1 MRRSCLLAAFVF
13 LVCIRSFSADESAP
27 RFALPL
33 ACTPGDDCFL
43 QNYVDGDAGP
53 GAADYAC
60 GFLTY
65 DGHRGSDFRLVD
77 RAAMLRGV
85 VVKAAHDGVV
95 RAVRDGMADRSIAA
109 TGSAAVA
116 GREAGNSVVIVHGN
130 GWETQYAHMQLGSI
144 TVKPGQSVKTG
155 DTLGKVGLSG
165 KTEFPH
171 LHFEVRHDE
180 MPIDPF
186 TGSGKPIRCGEGGG
200 ASLWDPNAGKLLSY
214 RPASVLKA
222 GFSFAVPELESVL
235 DAETPAK
242 IDPQAGALIF
252 WVYLIGIR
260 EGDTETTRLY
270 CDNGKEVVSETRK
283 PAKNK
288 ATWLTYTEI
297 RHPRSKCPGG
307 SGFRAE
313 YRLVRQDPAGDA
325 KEIVAIDR
333 RLAP

>member
-1 MRRSCLLAAFVF
+1 MGRSILLTAFV
-13 LVCIRSFSADESAP
+13 LLICGRSFAADEPAP

-43 QNYVDGDAGP
+43 QNYVDRDAGP

-85 VVKAAHDGVV
+85 VVKAAAGGVV
-95 RAVRDGMADRSIAA
+95 RAVRDGMADRSIAE

-144 TVKPGQSVKTG
+144 AVKAGQSVKTG
-155 DTLGKVGLSG
+155 DILGKVGLSG

-180 MPIDPF
+180 MSIDPF
-186 TGSGKPIRCGEGGG
+186 TSGKPLRCGEGGG
-200 ASLWDPNAGKLLSY
+200 ASLWDPNSEKLLSY

-222 GFSFAVPELESVL
+222 GFSFAVPELESIL

-242 IDPQAGALIF
+242 IDPQADALIF

-270 CDNGKEVVSETRK
+270 CDGDKEVVSETK
-283 PAKNK
+283 TLAKNK
-288 ATWLTYTEI
+288 AIWLTYTGV
-297 RHPRSKCPGG
+297 RHPRPKCPGG

-313 YRLVRQDPAGDA
+313 YRLVRQVPAGYA